1 MTDLDFARYLAAKLL
16 NSGEDCCSMCALNK
30 RDDVCDNHKHAE
42 ETDSKLDDDVCFVGL
57 RCYAEEQANDQKE
70 NARANQV

>member
-1 MTDLDFARYLAAKLL
+1 MTDLDFARYLAMKLL

-42 ETDSKLDDDVCFVGL
+42 ENDSKLDDDVCFVGL
-57 RCYAEEQANDQKE
+57 RCYAEEHANS
-70 NARANQV
+70 

>member
-42 ETDSKLDDDVCFVGL
+42 ETDSKLDDDVCLVGL
-57 RCYAEEQANDQKE
+57 RCYAEEQANEQKE